1 MAHEFKEIDPNAP
14 IGAKVT
20 NWFENR
26 FPTAFAAYRV
36 HMSEYYAPKNF
47 NFWYIF
53 GSLALLVLVIQIVT
67 GIFLVMHYKPD
78 AGPVGGVIG
87 APPIAFASVEY
98 IMRDVPW
105 GWLIR
110 YMHSTGASAFFVV
123 VYLHMFRG
131 LIYGSYRKPRELVW
145 IFGCAIFLALMAEAF
160 MGYLLPWGQ
169 MSYWGAQ
176 VIVNL
181 FAAVPVIG
189 PDLAILIRGDYVV
202 GDATLNRFFSFH
214 VIAVPLVL
222 IGLVVAH
229 LLTLHDVGSNNPDG
243 VEIKAP
249 DAPKDAN
256 GNPLDGIPFHPY
268 YTVHDIFGV
277 AVFLF
282 LFSAVVFFAPEMGGY
297 FLEYNNFIPAD
308 PLKTP
313 LHIAPVWYFTPFYS
327 MLRAITAEMM
337 YVLVACVA
345 LGALAGVVKLPGI
358 FKGIVAGAALVAAV
372 LMLNID
378 AKFWG
383 VVVMGGAVI
392 ILFTLPWL
400 DRSPV
405 KSIRYRPSWHKILY
419 GIFVVNFV
427 VLAYLG
433 VQPPSPLGERVSQA
447 GTLFYFGFFLLMP
460 WWSQI
465 GAPKP
470 VPARVTF
477 KPH

>member
-1 MAHEFKEIDPNAP
+1 MAHEFKELDPNAST
-14 IGAKVT
+14 GAKVT

-26 FPTAFAAYRV
+26 FPSAFAGYKQ

-78 AGPVGGVIG
+78 AEK
-87 APPIAFASVEY
+87 AFASVEY

-131 LIYGSYRKPRELVW
+131 LLYGSYRKPRELVW

-181 FAAVPVIG
+181 FAAVPVVG
-189 PDLAILIRGDYVV
+189 PDLALLIRGDYVV

-222 IGLVVAH
+222 LGLVVAH
-229 LLTLHDVGSNNPDG
+229 LLALHDVGSNNPDG

-249 DAPKDAN
+249 GAPKGTN

-277 AVFLF
+277 GVFLF
-282 LFSAVVFFAPEMGGY
+282 LFSAVVFFAPEFGGY

-313 LHIAPVWYFTPFYS
+313 AHIAPVWYFTPFYS
-327 MLRAITAEMM
+327 MLRAITTEMM

-345 LGALAGVVKLPGI
+345 LAAAFAVFKTKMAGLFKLVIVGGALL
-358 FKGIVAGAALVAAV
+358 AAAAMLVF
-372 LMLNID
+372 D

-383 VVVMGGAVI
+383 VVVMGGAVV
-392 ILFTLPWL
+392 ILFGLPWFDL
-400 DRSPV
+400 SPV
-405 KSIRYRPSWHKILY
+405 KSIRYRPSWHKYLY
-419 GIFVVNFV
+419 AVFVVNF
-427 VLAYLG
+427 LILGYLG
-433 VQPPSPLGERVSQA
+433 VQAPSPIGERVSQV

-460 WWSQI
+460 WWSQL
-465 GAPKP
+465 GTPKP
-470 VPARVTF
+470 VPDRVTF